1 MRATYKDNAGH
12 DETPLSAPLDVENTP
27 PQPNHEGTVTIS
39 GEAKV
44 GSTLTATVTDADG
57 TAQAEITYN
66 WYADGVKIGEG
77 ANYTLTAAEKGKT
90 ITVRASYTDDK
101 GTAENPTSDATA
113 AVTDD
118 TPTPPTPNSEGQITI
133 SGEAKV
139 GSELTAAIS
148 DSDGVPTSG
157 VTYQWLRDGVA
168 ISGET
173 SSSYTLTQ
181 DDAGHKITVRAVYKD
196 NAGHDETPLSA
207 ALDVEN
213 TPTPPTPNSE
223 GVITISGEG
232 KVGSELTANISD
244 ADGVPDTGVTYQ
256 WQRDGQPIDQANGK
270 TYTLTSDDAG
280 HKISV
285 HVEYTDNKGTAEKP
299 TSAALDVEST
309 PPQPQPNNE
318 GTVTITGEAK
328 VGSELTASISDA
340 DGVPDSGV
348 TYQWQRDGQPI
359 AQANGKTYT
368 LTQDDAGHKITVHVE
383 YTDNKGTAEKPTSA
397 ALEVENNPTPPQPQP
412 NNEGTVS
419 ITGEGKVGSELTATI
434 SDADGVP
441 DSGVTYQWQR
451 DGQPIAQANGKT
463 YTLTPDDAGHKISV
477 HVEYTDNKGTTE
489 KPTSAAL
496 EVENNPT
503 PPQPQ
508 PNNEGTVSITGEGKV
523 GSELTAN
530 ISDADGVPD
539 TGVTYQWLRD
549 GNPIDSANGKTYTL
563 TQDDAGHKITVQ
575 ATYKD
580 NAGHDENPTS
590 EVTDIPA
597 PPPNQ
602 PGSVAISGEAK
613 VGSTLTATVSDGDDF
628 AADKVQYQWLR
639 DGQPIDQANG
649 KTYTLTQDDAGHK
662 ITVRATYQ
670 DNAGHDENP
679 TSDGTDIPMP
689 PPSGKVGEYVPKPTT
704 DFIAN
709 VKDAEY
715 GAKGDGQTDDTAA
728 IQKAIDAVAEKG
740 GGIVDIPNGT
750 YLIDAMRQE
759 TSSYETSGLV
769 LKSNVILRMA
779 DGTVLKSL
787 PNDSQFASVITI
799 KDANNAHMYG
809 GTVVGDRSIHTGEYG
824 EWGHG
829 VRITNS
835 TNVVIEKVT
844 SKENWGDGFY
854 VGKRGG
860 SDIETQ
866 NITFYQVNADH
877 NRRQGISIT
886 HGKGIKVLNS
896 IFKDTDGT
904 DPRAGIDIEPNK
916 NEQVSDVELR
926 GNTFS
931 GNRYG
936 IVASNHMHG
945 GTTSVKN
952 VTFENNIVEDNHVGI
967 LYVGVEGGTIR
978 HNTVRQKHDMPEKY
992 PYHHQYG
999 IELRNG
1005 AVHPTTGVTVSDN
1018 DLYGGNVIDRH
1029 TSGNTIGT
1037 NHFKSAVYIKGIA
1050 QPGQTLTAEVYD
1062 GDYGEL
1068 YRHISIKV
1076 PAKSVTSYRWY
1087 ADGVE
1092 IEGAH
1097 ESTYTLTE
1105 AEKGK
1110 VITVK
1115 IAYTDTAGQE
1125 ETATASTDMKVGYE
1139 NHAPTDITLDPLVI
1153 YGNEDQ
1159 AEVGTLKAID
1169 ADKGDRFTYTV
1180 NDDRFEINGDM
1191 LRLKKGQSLDYDKV
1205 NSVTLTVTAT
1215 DQMGASVSKTFTAYI
1230 RAPKGMPGFDYYDLT
1245 LSANKLLEGQD
1256 GASVGKL
1263 TLRDRSV
1270 GKDYTYHVSDPRFE
1284 IVDGTLKLKA
1294 GQKINYDQEQTVA
1307 VSVTVSN
1314 SGGMTMRKTFTLHVE
1329 DDPNYPPSGNSVP
1342 PEPVDI
1348 HSAAEAADALHK
1360 HDADSA
1366 DNHNHSDSHG
1376 AAASHAESGDTHTA
1390 ADHAQHDG
1398 AANNAAQT
1406 LGDSDAPIHLSAP
1419 LNAADHAE
1427 LADKSSAEILDRL
1440 GERSSDAFTFD
1451 ASETPHTLTGTDG
1464 NDNLV
1469 AVGGANTLKGGEGA
1483 DQFIFITQPK
1493 DGDSPALNQI
1503 LDLNSGEDR
1512 IRLVAGKGETI
1523 SDLQY
1528 DADSRLLSY
1537 TLHDSENHSYHN
1549 SITVNAHDGH
1559 ALTQEEVLAAVSI
1572 L

>member
-1 MRATYKDNAGH
+1 
-12 DETPLSAPLDVENTP
+12 
-27 PQPNHEGTVTIS
+27 
-39 GEAKV
+39 
-44 GSTLTATVTDADG
+44 
-57 TAQAEITYN
+57 
-66 WYADGVKIGEG
+66 
-77 ANYTLTAAEKGKT
+77 
-90 ITVRASYTDDK
+90 
-101 GTAENPTSDATA
+101 
-113 AVTDD
+113 
-118 TPTPPTPNSEGQITI
+118 
-133 SGEAKV
+133 
-139 GSELTAAIS
+139 
-148 DSDGVPTSG
+148 
-157 VTYQWLRDGVA
+157 
-168 ISGET
+168 
-173 SSSYTLTQ
+173 
-181 DDAGHKITVRAVYKD
+181 
-196 NAGHDETPLSA
+196 
-207 ALDVEN
+207 
-213 TPTPPTPNSE
+213 
-223 GVITISGEG
+223 GEG

-244 ADGVPDTGVTYQ
+244 ADGVPDT
-256 WQRDGQPIDQANGK
+256 
-270 TYTLTSDDAG
+270 
-280 HKISV
+280 
-285 HVEYTDNKGTAEKP
+285 
-299 TSAALDVEST
+299 
-309 PPQPQPNNE
+309 
-318 GTVTITGEAK
+318 
-328 VGSELTASISDA
+328 
-340 DGVPDSGV
+340 
-348 TYQWQRDGQPI
+348 
-359 AQANGKTYT
+359 
-368 LTQDDAGHKITVHVE
+368 
-383 YTDNKGTAEKPTSA
+383 
-397 ALEVENNPTPPQPQP
+397 
-412 NNEGTVS
+412 
-419 ITGEGKVGSELTATI
+419 
-434 SDADGVP
+434 
-441 DSGVTYQWQR
+441 GVTYQWQR

-477 HVEYTDNKGTTE
+477 HVEYTDNKGTAE

-496 EVENNPT
+496 DVENT
-503 PPQPQ
+503 PPQP
-508 PNNEGTVSITGEGKV
+508 NHEGTVNIAGEGKV

-539 TGVTYQWLRD
+539 SGVTYQWQRD
-549 GNPIDSANGKTYTL
+549 GQPIAQANGKTYTL
-563 TQDDAGHKITVQ
+563 TSDDAGHKISVQ

-590 EVTDIPA
+590 DVTDIPA

-628 AADKVQYQWLR
+628 AADNVQYQWLRDGNPIDSANSSTYTLTSDDAGHKITVRATYKDNAGHDENPTSEVTDIPAPPPNQPGSIAISGDAKVGSTLTATVSDGDDFAADKVQYQWLR
-639 DGQPIDQANG
+639 DGNPIDSANSS
-649 KTYTLTQDDAGHK
+649 TYTLTKDDAGHK

-799 KDANNAHMYG
+799 KDADNAHMYG

-896 IFKDTDGT
+896 VFKDTDGT

-945 GTTSVKN
+945 GSTAVKN

-1018 DLYGGNVIDRH
+1018 DLYGGNVIDRQ

-1110 VITVK
+1110 KITVK

-1125 ETATASTDMKVGYE
+1125 ESATSADTMPVGYE
-1139 NHAPTDITLDPLVI
+1139 NHAPTDITLDPRVI
-1153 YGNEDQ
+1153 YGNEDE

-1180 NDDRFEINGDM
+1180 NDERFEVNGDM

-1215 DQMGASVSKTFTAYI
+1215 DQMGASISKTFTAYI

-1284 IVDGTLKLKA
+1284 IVDGTLKLKT

-1329 DDPNYPPSGNSVP
+1329 DDPNYPPSGNNVP

-1348 HSAAEAADALHK
+1348 HSATEAADALHK

-1366 DNHNHSDSHG
+1366 DSPNHSGQNSDGHG
-1376 AAASHAESGDTHTA
+1376 AAANHAESGDTHTA
-1390 ADHAQHDG
+1390 TDHAQHDG

-1406 LGDSDAPIHLSAP
+1406 LGDSDAPVHLSAP

-1440 GERSSDAFTFD
+1440 GERGSDAFTFD

-1469 AVGGANTLKGGEGA
+1469 AASGADTLKGGEGA
-1483 DQFIFITQPK
+1483 DQFIFITNPLK
-1493 DGDSPALNQI
+1493 DGVSPALNQI

-1528 DADSRLLSY
+1528 DVDSRLLSY
-1537 TLHDSENHSYHN
+1537 TLHDSENRSYHN

-1559 ALTQEEVLAAVSI
+1559 TLTQEEVLAAVSI

>member
-1 MRATYKDNAGH
+1 
-12 DETPLSAPLDVENTP
+12 
-27 PQPNHEGTVTIS
+27 
-39 GEAKV
+39 
-44 GSTLTATVTDADG
+44 
-57 TAQAEITYN
+57 
-66 WYADGVKIGEG
+66 
-77 ANYTLTAAEKGKT
+77 
-90 ITVRASYTDDK
+90 
-101 GTAENPTSDATA
+101 
-113 AVTDD
+113 
-118 TPTPPTPNSEGQITI
+118 
-133 SGEAKV
+133 
-139 GSELTAAIS
+139 
-148 DSDGVPTSG
+148 VP
-157 VTYQWLRDGVA
+157 
-168 ISGET
+168 E
-173 SSSYTLTQ
+173 
-181 DDAGHKITVRAVYKD
+181 
-196 NAGHDETPLSA
+196 
-207 ALDVEN
+207 
-213 TPTPPTPNSE
+213 
-223 GVITISGEG
+223 
-232 KVGSELTANISD
+232 
-244 ADGVPDTGVTYQ
+244 
-256 WQRDGQPIDQANGK
+256 
-270 TYTLTSDDAG
+270 
-280 HKISV
+280 
-285 HVEYTDNKGTAEKP
+285 
-299 TSAALDVEST
+299 
-309 PPQPQPNNE
+309 
-318 GTVTITGEAK
+318 
-328 VGSELTASISDA
+328 
-340 DGVPDSGV
+340 SGV

-368 LTQDDAGHKITVHVE
+368 LT
-383 YTDNKGTAEKPTSA
+383 S
-397 ALEVENNPTPPQPQP
+397 
-412 NNEGTVS
+412 
-419 ITGEGKVGSELTATI
+419 
-434 SDADGVP
+434 
-441 DSGVTYQWQR
+441 
-451 DGQPIAQANGKT
+451 
-463 YTLTPDDAGHKISV
+463 DDAGHKISV
-477 HVEYTDNKGTTE
+477 
-489 KPTSAAL
+489 
-496 EVENNPT
+496 
-503 PPQPQ
+503 
-508 PNNEGTVSITGEGKV
+508 
-523 GSELTAN
+523 
-530 ISDADGVPD
+530 
-539 TGVTYQWLRD
+539 R
-549 GNPIDSANGKTYTL
+549 
-563 TQDDAGHKITVQ
+563 

-602 PGSVAISGEAK
+602 PGSIAISGEAK
-613 VGSTLTATVSDGDDF
+613 VGSTLTATVTDGDDF

-639 DGQPIDQANG
+639 DGNPIDSANSS
-649 KTYTLTQDDAGHK
+649 TYTLTKDDAGHK

-759 TSSYETSGLV
+759 SSSYETSGLV

-787 PNDSQFASVITI
+787 PNDSQFASVVTI
-799 KDANNAHMYG
+799 KDANNAHIYG
-809 GTVVGDRSIHTGEYG
+809 GTIEGDRNSHTGEYG

-835 TNVVIEKVT
+835 TNVVVEKVT
-844 SKENWGDGFY
+844 SKNNWGDGFY

-896 IFKDTDGT
+896 VFKDTDGT
-904 DPRAGIDIEPNK
+904 DPRAGIDVEPNK
-916 NEQVSDVELR
+916 NEQVSDVEMR

-945 GTTSVKN
+945 GSTAVKN
-952 VTFENNIVEDNHVGI
+952 ITFENNIVEDNHVGI

-992 PYHHQYG
+992 PYHLQYG

-1018 DLYGGNVIDRH
+1018 DLYGGHLIDRPTH
-1029 TSGNTIGT
+1029 GQTPRA
-1037 NHFKSAVYIKGIA
+1037 HQPQSAVYIKGIA

-1110 VITVK
+1110 KITVK

-1125 ETATASTDMKVGYE
+1125 ESATSDATMPVGYE
-1139 NHAPTDITLDPLVI
+1139 NHAPTDITLDPRVI
-1153 YGNEDQ
+1153 YGNEDE

-1180 NDDRFEINGDM
+1180 NDDRFEVNGDM

-1215 DQMGASVSKTFTAYI
+1215 DQMGASYSKTFTAYV
-1230 RAPKGMPGFDYYDLT
+1230 RAPRGMPGFDYYDLT
-1245 LSANKLLEGQD
+1245 LSANKLMEGKD

-1329 DDPNYPPSGNSVP
+1329 DDPNYPPSGNNVL

-1348 HSAAEAADALHK
+1348 HSATEAADALHR

-1366 DNHNHSDSHG
+1366 DNHNHSGQKGDGHG
-1376 AAASHAESGDTHTA
+1376 AAANHAESGDTHTA

-1398 AANNAAQT
+1398 AANNAPHT
-1406 LGDSDAPIHLSAP
+1406 LGDSGAPVHLSAP
-1419 LNAADHAE
+1419 LNATAQAE
-1427 LADKSSAEILDRL
+1427 LADKSSAEILDHL
-1440 GERSSDAFTFD
+1440 GEHGGDAFTFD

-1483 DQFIFITQPK
+1483 DQFIFITNPPK
-1493 DGDSPALNQI
+1493 DGASPALNQI
-1503 LDLNSGEDR
+1503 LDLNSGEDH
-1512 IRLVAGKGETI
+1512 IRLVTGKGEAI

-1537 TLHDSENHSYHN
+1537 TLHDSENRSYHN
-1549 SITVNAHDGH
+1549 SIVVNAHDGH
-1559 ALTQEEVLAAVSI
+1559 TLTQEEVLAAVSI

>member
-1 MRATYKDNAGH
+1 SISGEAKVGQTLTAAVSDSDGVPNNVQYQWLRDGQPISGQTGATYQLTRDDAGHKITVRATYKDNAGH
-12 DETPLSAPLDVENTP
+12 DESPLSEATAAVADVPAPNP
-27 PQPNHEGTVTIS
+27 QPQPNHEGKISIS
-39 GEAKV
+39 GGAKV
-44 GSTLTATVTDADG
+44 GETLTAQV
-57 TAQAEITYN
+57 
-66 WYADGVKIGEG
+66 
-77 ANYTLTAAEKGKT
+77 
-90 ITVRASYTDDK
+90 
-101 GTAENPTSDATA
+101 
-113 AVTDD
+113 
-118 TPTPPTPNSEGQITI
+118 
-133 SGEAKV
+133 
-139 GSELTAAIS
+139 S
-148 DSDGVPTSG
+148 DSDGFATDKVQ
-157 VTYQWLRDGVA
+157 YQWLRDGNPIDSA
-168 ISGET
+168 NG
-173 SSSYTLTQ
+173 SSYTLTQ
-181 DDAGHKITVRAVYKD
+181 DDAGHKITVRA
-196 NAGHDETPLSA
+196 
-207 ALDVEN
+207 
-213 TPTPPTPNSE
+213 
-223 GVITISGEG
+223 
-232 KVGSELTANISD
+232 
-244 ADGVPDTGVTYQ
+244 
-256 WQRDGQPIDQANGK
+256 
-270 TYTLTSDDAG
+270 
-280 HKISV
+280 
-285 HVEYTDNKGTAEKP
+285 
-299 TSAALDVEST
+299 
-309 PPQPQPNNE
+309 
-318 GTVTITGEAK
+318 
-328 VGSELTASISDA
+328 
-340 DGVPDSGV
+340 
-348 TYQWQRDGQPI
+348 
-359 AQANGKTYT
+359 
-368 LTQDDAGHKITVHVE
+368 
-383 YTDNKGTAEKPTSA
+383 
-397 ALEVENNPTPPQPQP
+397 
-412 NNEGTVS
+412 
-419 ITGEGKVGSELTATI
+419 
-434 SDADGVP
+434 
-441 DSGVTYQWQR
+441 
-451 DGQPIAQANGKT
+451 
-463 YTLTPDDAGHKISV
+463 
-477 HVEYTDNKGTTE
+477 
-489 KPTSAAL
+489 
-496 EVENNPT
+496 
-503 PPQPQ
+503 
-508 PNNEGTVSITGEGKV
+508 
-523 GSELTAN
+523 
-530 ISDADGVPD
+530 
-539 TGVTYQWLRD
+539 
-549 GNPIDSANGKTYTL
+549 
-563 TQDDAGHKITVQ
+563 
-575 ATYKD
+575 TYKD

-590 EVTDIPA
+590 EATDIPA

-639 DGQPIDQANG
+639 DGNPIDSANG

-740 GGIVDIPNGT
+740 GGIVDIPSGT

-945 GTTSVKN
+945 GSTAVKN
-952 VTFENNIVEDNHVGI
+952 ITFEDNIVEDNHVGI

-1018 DLYGGNVIDRH
+1018 DLYGGNVIDRQ

-1110 VITVK
+1110 KITVK

-1125 ETATASTDMKVGYE
+1125 ESATSADTMPVGYE
-1139 NHAPTDITLDPLVI
+1139 NHAPTDITLDPRVI
-1153 YGNEDQ
+1153 YGNEDE

-1180 NDDRFEINGDM
+1180 NDERFEVNGDM

-1245 LSANKLLEGQD
+1245 LSANKLMEGQD

-1329 DDPNYPPSGNSVP
+1329 DDPNYPPSGNNVP

-1348 HSAAEAADALHK
+1348 HSATEAADALHK

-1366 DNHNHSDSHG
+1366 DNPNHSDPNSDGHG
-1376 AAASHAESGDTHTA
+1376 AAANHAESGDTHTA
-1390 ADHAQHDG
+1390 TDHAQHDG
-1398 AANNAAQT
+1398 AANNATQT

-1440 GERSSDAFTFD
+1440 GERGSDAFTFD

>member
-1 MRATYKDNAGH
+1 PN
-12 DETPLSAPLDVENTP
+12 
-27 PQPNHEGTVTIS
+27 QPGSIAIS

-44 GSTLTATVTDADG
+44 GSTLTATVTDGDDFAAD
-57 TAQAEITYN
+57 
-66 WYADGVKIGEG
+66 
-77 ANYTLTAAEKGKT
+77 
-90 ITVRASYTDDK
+90 
-101 GTAENPTSDATA
+101 
-113 AVTDD
+113 
-118 TPTPPTPNSEGQITI
+118 
-133 SGEAKV
+133 KV
-139 GSELTAAIS
+139 Q
-148 DSDGVPTSG
+148 
-157 VTYQWLRDGVA
+157 YQWLRDDNPIDSANG
-168 ISGET
+168 ST
-173 SSSYTLTQ
+173 YTLTQ
-181 DDAGHKITVRAVYKD
+181 DDAGHKITVRA
-196 NAGHDETPLSA
+196 
-207 ALDVEN
+207 
-213 TPTPPTPNSE
+213 
-223 GVITISGEG
+223 
-232 KVGSELTANISD
+232 
-244 ADGVPDTGVTYQ
+244 TYQ
-256 WQRDGQPIDQANGK
+256 
-270 TYTLTSDDAG
+270 
-280 HKISV
+280 
-285 HVEYTDNKGTAEKP
+285 
-299 TSAALDVEST
+299 
-309 PPQPQPNNE
+309 
-318 GTVTITGEAK
+318 
-328 VGSELTASISDA
+328 
-340 DGVPDSGV
+340 
-348 TYQWQRDGQPI
+348 
-359 AQANGKTYT
+359 
-368 LTQDDAGHKITVHVE
+368 
-383 YTDNKGTAEKPTSA
+383 
-397 ALEVENNPTPPQPQP
+397 
-412 NNEGTVS
+412 
-419 ITGEGKVGSELTATI
+419 
-434 SDADGVP
+434 
-441 DSGVTYQWQR
+441 
-451 DGQPIAQANGKT
+451 
-463 YTLTPDDAGHKISV
+463 
-477 HVEYTDNKGTTE
+477 
-489 KPTSAAL
+489 
-496 EVENNPT
+496 
-503 PPQPQ
+503 
-508 PNNEGTVSITGEGKV
+508 
-523 GSELTAN
+523 
-530 ISDADGVPD
+530 
-539 TGVTYQWLRD
+539 
-549 GNPIDSANGKTYTL
+549 
-563 TQDDAGHKITVQ
+563 
-575 ATYKD
+575 D

-602 PGSVAISGEAK
+602 PGSIAISGEAK
-613 VGSTLTATVSDGDDF
+613 VGSTLTATVTDGDDF

-639 DGQPIDQANG
+639 DGNPIDSANSS
-649 KTYTLTQDDAGHK
+649 TYTLTKDDAGHK
-662 ITVRATYQ
+662 IMVRATYQ

-759 TSSYETSGLV
+759 SSSYETSGLV

-787 PNDSQFASVITI
+787 PNDSQFASVVTI
-799 KDANNAHMYG
+799 KDANNAHIYG

-854 VGKRGG
+854 VGKRGS

-896 IFKDTDGT
+896 VFKDTDGT

-945 GTTSVKN
+945 GSTAVKN
-952 VTFENNIVEDNHVGI
+952 ITFEDNIVEDNHVGI

-1005 AVHPTTGVTVSDN
+1005 AVHSTTGVTVSDN

-1110 VITVK
+1110 KITVK

-1125 ETATASTDMKVGYE
+1125 ESATSDATMPVGYE

-1153 YGNEDQ
+1153 YGNEDE

-1215 DQMGASVSKTFTAYI
+1215 DQMGASYSKTFTAYV
-1230 RAPKGMPGFDYYDLT
+1230 RAPRGMPGFDYYDLT
-1245 LSANKLLEGQD
+1245 LSANKLMEGKD

-1263 TLRDRSV
+1263 TLHDRSV

-1329 DDPNYPPSGNSVP
+1329 DDPNYPPSGNNVP

-1376 AAASHAESGDTHTA
+1376 AAANHAESGDTHTA
-1390 ADHAQHDG
+1390 TDHAQHDG

-1427 LADKSSAEILDRL
+1427 LANKSSAEILDRL
-1440 GERSSDAFTFD
+1440 GERGSDAFTFD

-1493 DGDSPALNQI
+1493 DGASPALNQI

-1512 IRLVAGKGETI
+1512 IRLVTGKGETI

-1537 TLHDSENHSYHN
+1537 TLHDSENRSYHN

>member
-1 MRATYKDNAGH
+1 
-12 DETPLSAPLDVENTP
+12 
-27 PQPNHEGTVTIS
+27 
-39 GEAKV
+39 
-44 GSTLTATVTDADG
+44 
-57 TAQAEITYN
+57 
-66 WYADGVKIGEG
+66 
-77 ANYTLTAAEKGKT
+77 
-90 ITVRASYTDDK
+90 
-101 GTAENPTSDATA
+101 
-113 AVTDD
+113 
-118 TPTPPTPNSEGQITI
+118 
-133 SGEAKV
+133 
-139 GSELTAAIS
+139 
-148 DSDGVPTSG
+148 
-157 VTYQWLRDGVA
+157 
-168 ISGET
+168 
-173 SSSYTLTQ
+173 
-181 DDAGHKITVRAVYKD
+181 
-196 NAGHDETPLSA
+196 
-207 ALDVEN
+207 
-213 TPTPPTPNSE
+213 
-223 GVITISGEG
+223 
-232 KVGSELTANISD
+232 
-244 ADGVPDTGVTYQ
+244 
-256 WQRDGQPIDQANGK
+256 
-270 TYTLTSDDAG
+270 
-280 HKISV
+280 
-285 HVEYTDNKGTAEKP
+285 
-299 TSAALDVEST
+299 
-309 PPQPQPNNE
+309 
-318 GTVTITGEAK
+318 
-328 VGSELTASISDA
+328 
-340 DGVPDSGV
+340 
-348 TYQWQRDGQPI
+348 
-359 AQANGKTYT
+359 
-368 LTQDDAGHKITVHVE
+368 
-383 YTDNKGTAEKPTSA
+383 
-397 ALEVENNPTPPQPQP
+397 
-412 NNEGTVS
+412 
-419 ITGEGKVGSELTATI
+419 
-434 SDADGVP
+434 
-441 DSGVTYQWQR
+441 
-451 DGQPIAQANGKT
+451 
-463 YTLTPDDAGHKISV
+463 
-477 HVEYTDNKGTTE
+477 
-489 KPTSAAL
+489 
-496 EVENNPT
+496 
-503 PPQPQ
+503 
-508 PNNEGTVSITGEGKV
+508 
-523 GSELTAN
+523 
-530 ISDADGVPD
+530 
-539 TGVTYQWLRD
+539 
-549 GNPIDSANGKTYTL
+549 
-563 TQDDAGHKITVQ
+563 
-575 ATYKD
+575 
-580 NAGHDENPTS
+580 
-590 EVTDIPA
+590 
-597 PPPNQ
+597 
-602 PGSVAISGEAK
+602 
-613 VGSTLTATVSDGDDF
+613 
-628 AADKVQYQWLR
+628 
-639 DGQPIDQANG
+639 
-649 KTYTLTQDDAGHK
+649 
-662 ITVRATYQ
+662 
-670 DNAGHDENP
+670 
-679 TSDGTDIPMP
+679 
-689 PPSGKVGEYVPKPTT
+689 
-704 DFIAN
+704 
-709 VKDAEY
+709 
-715 GAKGDGQTDDTAA
+715 
-728 IQKAIDAVAEKG
+728 
-740 GGIVDIPNGT
+740 
-750 YLIDAMRQE
+750 MRQE

-896 IFKDTDGT
+896 VFKDTDGT

-945 GTTSVKN
+945 GSTAVKN
-952 VTFENNIVEDNHVGI
+952 ITFEDNIVEDNHVGI

-1018 DLYGGNVIDRH
+1018 DLYGGNVIDRQ

-1110 VITVK
+1110 KITVK

-1125 ETATASTDMKVGYE
+1125 ESATSDATMPVGYE

-1153 YGNEDQ
+1153 YGNEDE

-1180 NDDRFEINGDM
+1180 NDERFEVNGDM

-1215 DQMGASVSKTFTAYI
+1215 DQMGASISKTFTAYI

-1245 LSANKLLEGQD
+1245 LSANKLMEGQD

-1284 IVDGTLKLKA
+1284 IVDGTLKLKT

-1329 DDPNYPPSGNSVP
+1329 DDPNYPPSGNNVP

-1348 HSAAEAADALHK
+1348 HSATEAADALHK

-1366 DNHNHSDSHG
+1366 DNPNHSDPNSDGHG
-1376 AAASHAESGDTHTA
+1376 AAANHAESGDTHTTT
-1390 ADHAQHDG
+1390 DHAQHDG

-1419 LNAADHAE
+1419 LKASTQAE
-1427 LADKSSAEILDRL
+1427 LADKSSAEILDHL
-1440 GERSSDAFTFD
+1440 GERGGDAFTFD
-1451 ASETPHTLTGTDG
+1451 AAEPPHTLTGTDG

-1512 IRLVAGKGETI
+1512 IRLVAGKGESI

-1537 TLHDSENHSYHN
+1537 TLHDSENRSYHN
-1549 SITVNAHDGH
+1549 SIVVNAHDGH